1 VKLRG
6 NQWGVALAIGLSR
19 IAFGF
24 QLQTIAS
31 LGPDLTRAYG
41 LDFAALGTLVGI
53 YMAAGVVVAL
63 PTGFAAR
70 RFGDYNLA
78 VAGFILMVLGS
89 VVAGL
94 GSVEVIMAGRLMS
107 GSGSVILT
115 VLQSKI
121 IADRFRGPN
130 FTHVMGAIVG
140 SFPIGLGLAQVVLP
154 GLAAAMG
161 VQIAFIAGAC
171 VAGLAFLLLLLCWT
185 EVAAAPARSA
195 AWPSR
200 HEIWLVAI
208 TGLIW
213 TAYNA
218 GYQNYLAFLPSLMA
232 GRGHS
237 QALIG
242 AAMSL
247 ATWGNLPAILL
258 GGVFATR
265 FGGGKVFMV
274 GTLATFAGV
283 IGPAFADWP
292 LVWTALF
299 GTIGSLHGGLIIE
312 MGTLSAK
319 PQNRAVAMG
328 IFYTTYYA
336 GASVIPAL
344 CGRAADWAGDPV
356 GALVCAAL
364 LSLAAIPLYIWRRR
378 MV

>member
-1 VKLRG
+1 
-6 NQWGVALAIGLSR
+6 
-19 IAFGF
+19 
-24 QLQTIAS
+24 
-31 LGPDLTRAYG
+31 
-41 LDFAALGTLVGI
+41 
-53 YMAAGVVVAL
+53 
-63 PTGFAAR
+63 
-70 RFGDYNLA
+70 
-78 VAGFILMVLGS
+78 
-89 VVAGL
+89 
-94 GSVEVIMAGRLMS
+94 
-107 GSGSVILT
+107 
-115 VLQSKI
+115 
-121 IADRFRGPN
+121 
-130 FTHVMGAIVG
+130 MGAIVG

-356 GALVCAAL
+356 GALMCAAL